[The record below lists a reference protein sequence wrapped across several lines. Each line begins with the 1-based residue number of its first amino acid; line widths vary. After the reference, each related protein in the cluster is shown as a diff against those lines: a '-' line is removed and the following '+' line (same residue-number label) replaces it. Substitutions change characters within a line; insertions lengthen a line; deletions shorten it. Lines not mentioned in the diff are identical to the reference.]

1 MKSKVTGNAKLGE
14 ETLQKIKKKTGG
26 REGIGARGQ
35 RLLYN
40 TRFPHLAYGA
50 MIFKVLTPL
59 HSKVRFTQN
68 SCSMQEL
75 ILVVF
80 LDQMNLIR
88 VPRDCYPTENDCVE

>member
-1 MKSKVTGNAKLGE
+1 MKSKVTGNAKLWE
-14 ETLQKIKKKTGG
+14 ETLKKNRDGG
-26 REGIGARGQ
+26 RRVGARGQ

-40 TRFPHLAYGA
+40 TGSPHFGYGA
-50 MIFKVLTPL
+50 MIFNVLTSL
-59 HSKVRFTQN
+59 HSEVRFTQN
-68 SCSMQEL
+68 QCSVQEL